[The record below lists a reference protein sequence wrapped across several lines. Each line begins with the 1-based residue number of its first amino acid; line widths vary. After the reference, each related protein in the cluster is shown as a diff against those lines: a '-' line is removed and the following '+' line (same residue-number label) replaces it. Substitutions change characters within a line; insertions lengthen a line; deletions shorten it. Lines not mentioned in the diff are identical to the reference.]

1 MDKRAKEITLKAR
14 KQVFGSLSGNNISA
28 LHGEGFEFAELR
40 EYSYGDDVKKI
51 DWKTTAKLGKPFI
64 KIYQEERQLN
74 VVVSTMLSGSTYFGT
89 VVQKKDFIIELLAIL
104 GFSAVRNK
112 DLFTHY
118 LYADKLYSY
127 SKPAKKIFAVTKEI
141 EHAVKFNVIGKAANY
156 KGWVEDLSKKIR
168 KKSLLFMIGDFIGD
182 DINLSILAKKHDL
195 YVVIVRDK
203 FLENPKPL
211 GEITLIDPG
220 YLDRFSGNVDSSTV
234 SAFAKALREYDKDL
248 MKHLKRVGAR
258 FVKLYTDKDPYLEL
272 IKRM

>member
-248 MKHLKRVGAR
+248 IKHLKRVGAR

>member
-1 MDKRAKEITLKAR
+1 MERKAKEITLRAR

-51 DWKTTAKLGKPFI
+51 DWKTTAKLGKPFV
-64 KIYQEERQLN
+64 KIYHEERQLN
-74 VVVSTMLSGSTYFGT
+74 VVISTMLSGSTHFGT
-89 VVQKKDFIIELLAIL
+89 KVQKKDFIIEIMAIL
-104 GFSAVRNK
+104 GYSALRNK
-112 DLFTHY
+112 DLFSHY

-127 SKPAKKIFAVTKEI
+127 SKPAKKIFAVTKEV
-141 EHAVKFNVIGKAANY
+141 ENALRFDVIGKPANY
-156 KGWVEDLSKKIR
+156 KSWVEDLSKKLR
-168 KKSLLFMIGDFIGD
+168 KKSLLFLIGDFIAE

-195 YVVIVRDK
+195 YVVIVRDR

-220 YLDRFSGNVDSSTV
+220 YLDRFRGNVDSFT
-234 SAFAKALREYDKDL
+234 ANAYAKALKEYDKNL
-248 MKHLKRVGAR
+248 IKHLKRVGAR
-258 FVKLYTDKDPYLEL
+258 FAKLYTDNEPYLEL

>member
-1 MDKRAKEITLKAR
+1 MDKKTKEITLKAR

-28 LHGEGFEFAELR
+28 LRGEGFEFAELR

-64 KIYQEERQLN
+64 KIYNEERQLN

-89 VVQKKDFIIELLAIL
+89 TIQKKDFIIELLAIL
-104 GFSAVRNK
+104 GFSAVRNR
-112 DLFTHY
+112 DLFSHY
-118 LYADKLYSY
+118 LYANKLYSY

-141 EHAVKFNVIGKAANY
+141 ENAVKFDVIGKPGNY
-156 KGWVEDLSKKIR
+156 KGWIEDLSKKIR
-168 KKSLLFMIGDFIGD
+168 KKSLIFMIGDFIGE

-195 YVVIVRDK
+195 YIIIVRDR

-220 YLDRFSGNVDSSTV
+220 YLDRFSGNVDKSTV
-234 SAFAKALREYDKDL
+234 DAFAKELREYDKKL
-248 MKHLKRVGAR
+248 IKHIKRVGAR
-258 FVKLYTDKDPYLEL
+258 FVKIYTDKDPYLEL